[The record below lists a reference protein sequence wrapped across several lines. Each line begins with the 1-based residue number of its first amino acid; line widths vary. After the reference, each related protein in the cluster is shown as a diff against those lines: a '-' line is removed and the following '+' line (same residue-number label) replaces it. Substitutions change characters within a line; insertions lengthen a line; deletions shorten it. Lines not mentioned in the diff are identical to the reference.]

1 MVGYE
6 QVVDVLP
13 VHSEQRALSMDVSFY
28 NELLFFFFK
37 HCGIIKTPRTMGGNM
52 LATRSKSLRGNYR
65 SSKYYRST

>member
-28 NELLFFFFK
+28 NELLFFFF
-37 HCGIIKTPRTMGGNM
+37 
-52 LATRSKSLRGNYR
+52 
-65 SSKYYRST
+65 